1 MPRRQASL
9 VLVLLL
15 APLLVAAPPARADA
29 IDDYIKVEMER
40 RHIPGLALAVAR
52 NGKIVKVRGYGI
64 ANLEH
69 DVPVTPDTVFEL
81 ASVTKQ
87 FTATAIMLL
96 VEEGKVQR
104 DDPVAWHLPRAPETW
119 KAITVR
125 HLLTHT
131 SGLRGDDGFKALRA
145 AGQRVNYTT
154 AQLFDAAVKDELK
167 FAAGERFLYSDG
179 GYFVLGMIIEA
190 VSGQRY
196 RDFLDEKFFKPL
208 GMRSTSVIDQWR
220 ILKNRAAGYT
230 LRDGQLMNIR
240 RVWQMELASHYGVMS
255 TVKDLVAWDAALAAG
270 RVLAPATLAEMWT
283 PVRLNYGGTYPY
295 GFGWFVDD
303 RRGHRWISHAGITGT
318 ELSRFPN
325 DGVTV
330 VVLTN
335 LGRSSG
341 DPAPRVNA
349 WGLTYGVAG
358 RYVKGLLVGPQK
370 AEADADPARTVRLRE
385 TLERI
390 AKNEPDPTVLPLAA
404 AQTIKLGAVVP
415 LTGRYGAGGAQVRS
429 GYEIAVEQINA
440 AGGVTVAGKKMPLE
454 LILLDDES
462 DATKTVARLESLAA
476 QGVVAYLGGFGS
488 DLHAAA
494 ARRHDDR
501 QADEGARLH
510 PEAGV
515 VHPRPRR
522 HRLVEEPRQG
532 RRLDGPG
539 GRLAPRGEGARREG
553 AERRARE
560 EVRARHRSD

>member
-96 VEEGKVQR
+96 VEEGKVQL

-131 SGLRGDDGFKALRA
+131 SGLPGDDGFKALRA

-240 RVWQMELASHYGVMS
+240 RVWQMELASHYAVMS
-255 TVKDLVAWDAALAAG
+255 TVKDLLAWDAALAAG

-404 AQTIKLGAVVP
+404 SYFSPLGRTVLGERLATLKSFAFVTCDDTSSRGTERHGARVSRVCHYRAVNADETRYYSFW
-415 LTGRYGAGGAQVRS
+415 LTGDG
-429 GYEIAVEQINA
+429 
-440 AGGVTVAGKKMPLE
+440 TVADIWSSTE
-454 LILLDDES
+454 
-462 DATKTVARLESLAA
+462 
-476 QGVVAYLGGFGS
+476 
-488 DLHAAA
+488 
-494 ARRHDDR
+494 
-501 QADEGARLH
+501 
-510 PEAGV
+510 
-515 VHPRPRR
+515 
-522 HRLVEEPRQG
+522 
-532 RRLDGPG
+532 
-539 GRLAPRGEGARREG
+539 
-553 AERRARE
+553 
-560 EVRARHRSD
+560 

>member
-81 ASVTKQ
+81 SSVTKQ

-96 VEEGKVQR
+96 VEEGKVQL

-131 SGLRGDDGFKALRA
+131 SGLPGDDGFKALRA

-196 RDFLDEKFFKPL
+196 RNFLDEKFFKPL

-220 ILKNRAAGYT
+220 ILKNRAASYT

-318 ELSRFPN
+318 ELSRFAD
-325 DGVTV
+325 DGLTV
-330 VVLTN
+330 IVLTN
-335 LGRSSG
+335 LGLTLSPTNRTNS
-341 DPAPRVNA
+341 

-358 RYVKGLLVGPQK
+358 RYANGLLVGREKP
-370 AEADADPARTVRLRE
+370 APDPDPARTTLLRGVLEGFARGEDSPAVAPFTRGYFTPIGREIMGERLTTLRE
-385 TLERI
+385 FSFVTCDETGARAVERHGARVARVCHYRLI
-390 AKNEPDPTVLPLAA
+390 NADETRYFSFWLTAD
-404 AQTIKLGAVVP
+404 GAV
-415 LTGRYGAGGAQVRS
+415 
-429 GYEIAVEQINA
+429 
-440 AGGVTVAGKKMPLE
+440 
-454 LILLDDES
+454 
-462 DATKTVARLESLAA
+462 
-476 QGVVAYLGGFGS
+476 
-488 DLHAAA
+488 
-494 ARRHDDR
+494 
-501 QADEGARLH
+501 ADFWSSTE
-510 PEAGV
+510 
-515 VHPRPRR
+515 
-522 HRLVEEPRQG
+522 
-532 RRLDGPG
+532 
-539 GRLAPRGEGARREG
+539 
-553 AERRARE
+553 
-560 EVRARHRSD
+560 